1 MMLKTIKECI
11 SNIPNEPFETYF
23 NNYMMK
29 VQDENLNREFRF
41 LIDKNTN
48 MDINDIDRLVSDT
61 YDKMKEMI

>member
-1 MMLKTIKECI
+1 MLKMIKECI
-11 SNIPNEPFETYF
+11 STIPNEPFETYF
-23 NNYMMK
+23 NNYMMN

-41 LIDKNTN
+41 LIDKNIN